1 MISECAKCPIYV
13 CRVGDREHGPEAC
26 PMQYDFPAAEG
37 LYVDPDIRRVARVA
51 ALVEAAGY
59 RRWRRAEEVIE
70 FARRL
75 GFYRL
80 GVVSCSDMAGVAE
93 LYIDVLKKNGFE
105 TIRAGNSQGE
115 CEPVA
120 HAALCNDRGTDLNIL
135 LGMCV
140 GHDSMF
146 IRHSKAWVTCLVA
159 KDRFLV
165 HNPVGALYGANG
177 YFSQALR
184 EHQTEQAGH
193 ADADMAAGQLAAAA
207 KEVCSQGHGRWT
219 RVEETMEF
227 ARKLGVIKLGLIF
240 CAGFRYEAA
249 ILTDILE
256 ANGFEVVSV
265 GCKAGAVP
273 KEWIGISDSEKVR
286 PGRPEMICNPLAQA
300 ELLNRSHTGLNIL
313 MGQCVGHDSLSMKHS
328 EAPVVCL
335 IAKDRVLAHNTVA
348 ALYESRGYLRSA
360 LYQEHRTKERKG
372 SHGGS

>member
-1 MISECAKCPIYV
+1 MISECAKCPVYV
-13 CRVGDREHGPEAC
+13 CGVGDREHGPEAC
-26 PMQYDFPAAEG
+26 PMHYDFPAAEE
-37 LYVDPDIRRVARVA
+37 LYVDPEIRRFARVA
-51 ALVEAAGY
+51 GLVEAAGHH
-59 RRWRRAEEVIE
+59 RWRRAEEIIE

-75 GFYRL
+75 GFHRL
-80 GVVSCSDMAGVAE
+80 GVAFCSDMASVAE

-105 TIRAGNSQGE
+105 TISAGNSQGE

-120 HAALCNDRGTDLNIL
+120 HATLCNDRGTELNVL

-165 HNPVGALYGANG
+165 HNPVGALYGARA
-177 YFSQALR
+177 YFREVLR
-184 EHQTEQAGH
+184 EHRVEKARHTN
-193 ADADMAAGQLAAAA
+193 ADITAEQLATAA
-207 KEVCSQGHGRWT
+207 KEVTSQGHGRWT

-227 ARKLGVIKLGLIF
+227 AQKLGVSKLGLIF

-249 ILTDILE
+249 TLIEVLE

-286 PGRPEMICNPLAQA
+286 PGKPEMICNPLAQA

-360 LYQEHRTKERKG
+360 LYEEHRVKEKNG
-372 SHGGS
+372 

>member
-1 MISECAKCPIYV
+1 MISECAKCTVYV
-13 CRVGDREHGPEAC
+13 CAVGDREHSPEAC
-26 PMQYDFPAAEG
+26 PMHHDFPPAEG
-37 LYVDPDIRRVARVA
+37 LYIDPEIRRVARVA
-51 ALVEAAGY
+51 ALVESTGY
-59 RRWRRAEEVIE
+59 RRWTRAEEVIE
-70 FARRL
+70 FARRM
-75 GFYRL
+75 GFHRL
-80 GVVSCSDMAGVAE
+80 GVVFCSDMAGVAE
-93 LYIDVLKKNGFE
+93 VYIDVLKKNGFE
-105 TIRAGNSQGE
+105 AISAGNSRGE

-120 HAALCNDRGTDLNIL
+120 HAALCNDRGTELNVL

-146 IRHSKAWVTCLVA
+146 IRYSKALVTCLVA

-165 HNPVGALYGANG
+165 HNPVGALYGARG

-184 EHQTEQAGH
+184 EHQVKQAGH
-193 ADADMAAGQLAAAA
+193 TGTEIAMEELAAAA
-207 KEVCSQGHGRWT
+207 KEVAGEGRGRWT

-227 ARKLGVIKLGLIF
+227 ARKLGVINLGLIF
-240 CAGFRYEAA
+240 CAGFRHEAA

-273 KEWIGISDSEKVR
+273 KEWIGISDSEKLR
-286 PGRPEMICNPLAQA
+286 PGRPEMMCNPLAQA
-300 ELLNRSHTGLNIL
+300 DLLNRSHTGLNIL

-360 LYQEHRTKERKG
+360 LYQEHRVKEKKD
-372 SHGGS
+372 